1 MRKKIK
7 DSILVFLFVIGVIVQ
22 APLAWGVSLTS
33 ETQIDGISLTTTGTG
48 ITFGDFTTSVSGTIY
63 SGGVAVPGFSGTDTG
78 SGSFITGA
86 DGSVGSSIPPYT
98 TNTQYAQINSAVF
111 AAPAAANPDPLANPL
126 DSDFVVLGSTTANS
140 LSGNGISGKVRATDS
155 AVYSQAFTVNG
166 AGDVTFTA
174 NYLYFFALNVAPGEN
189 PFTTDAVS
197 KVHFEI
203 SLGTN
208 PIDTFD
214 STFAISLLDPADPLN
229 RLDIPN
235 LFTKTF
241 TGIADGTPGI
251 FLAEAFTDTQV
262 NSVPEPNIVFLLSLG
277 IPWLA
282 ILRKKM
288 VFFGV

>member
-1 MRKKIK
+1 MKKQLK
-7 DSILVFLFVIGVIVQ
+7 HSILIFLFVISIIVQ
-22 APLAWGVSLTS
+22 APFASAVSLTS

-48 ITFGDFTTSVSGTIY
+48 ITFGDFSTSVSGTIY
-63 SGGVAVPGFSGTDTG
+63 SGGVAVPGYSRTDTG
-78 SGSFITGA
+78 AGSFITGA
-86 DGSVGSSIPPYT
+86 DGSVVSSIPPYT
-98 TNTQYAQINSAVF
+98 NATGTRYAQINSSVA

-140 LSGNGISGKVRATDS
+140 LSGMVRATDS

-166 AGDVTFTA
+166 TGDLTFMA
-174 NYLYFFALNVAPGEN
+174 NYLYYFALEVSPGEN
-189 PFTTDAVS
+189 PFTTAAIS

-203 SLGTN
+203 GLGTD
-208 PIDTFD
+208 PIYTFD
-214 STFAISLLDPADPLN
+214 LTPFAISLLDPDDPLN
-229 RLDIPN
+229 RLDISN

-241 TGIADGTPGI
+241 TGIADGTSGY
-251 FLAEAFTDTQV
+251 FLAQVFTDTQV

-288 VFFGV
+288 GLFGSKT